1 LQQTADAIEEE
12 YDAVNLKVGRYKG
25 STDDAAALLEFTER
39 VETLKN
45 DQRNRQQQLD
55 QPTETP
61 EG

>member
-1 LQQTADAIEEE
+1 
-12 YDAVNLKVGRYKG
+12 VGRYKN
-25 STDDAAALLEFTER
+25 STDDEAALLDFTDR

-45 DQRNRQQQLD
+45 DQRKRQQQLD